1 MSILL
6 LIILILKLFDFN
18 PLDFFSLSIDEKVSL
33 DDNRKTQ
40 VVKALHENVRRQI
53 QKEKEKK

>member
-40 VVKALHENVRRQI
+40 VVKAFHENVRRQI
-53 QKEKEKK
+53 QKEKE

>member
-1 MSILL
+1 
-6 LIILILKLFDFN
+6 LKLFDFN

-40 VVKALHENVRRQI
+40 VVKAFHENVRRQI
-53 QKEKEKK
+53 QKEKEKE

>member
-53 QKEKEKK
+53 QKEKE

>member
-40 VVKALHENVRRQI
+40 VVKAFHENVRRQI
-53 QKEKEKK
+53 QKEKEKE